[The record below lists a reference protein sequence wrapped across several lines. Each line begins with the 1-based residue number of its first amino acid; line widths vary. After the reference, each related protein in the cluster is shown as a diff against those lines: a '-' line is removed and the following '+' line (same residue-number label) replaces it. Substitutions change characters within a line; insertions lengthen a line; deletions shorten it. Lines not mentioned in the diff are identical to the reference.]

1 MAGSTRR
8 WGLAAATLVVLAL
21 PAAASAAVQPFG
33 KLTCVPDSGVRY
45 CAGSVSNRIPSF
57 DGVPLD
63 VDVALP
69 ASGDTNLPL
78 IILLHG
84 YGNSKADNVANAK
97 KFAARGY
104 AAIAYTARGFGQ
116 SCGSAQSRLM
126 DPAGCAK
133 GWIKLAD
140 TRYEVRDSQYLAGLL
155 ADEGIID
162 PQKIGATGSSYGGGQ
177 SMALATLK
185 DRVMNADGTLSQWKS
200 PGGKPLRIEA
210 AAPVIPWSDLVYSLV
225 PNGRT
230 LDYVVS
236 NDSLAPPSTAM
247 NSDLLPGGVEKQSFV
262 SGLYA
267 LGVSSGYY
275 APPGLDSE
283 ADVTS
288 WFATINAGEP
298 YDGNPQIQNIVQQIA
313 RFHSSYYLPTNEAPA
328 PLLIQNGFTDDLFPP
343 DEALRYYNRLRT
355 LYPSS
360 PIKLQFLDIG
370 HMRGQNKAGDTAARD
385 AVIADWFDYYIKG
398 TGSAPALDVTARTQ
412 TCPKSAPSG
421 GPFSAP
427 TWDALHPG
435 EVRQLFPAAQTILSA
450 GGDPNVN
457 KAVDPIAGGGAC
469 ATTPSGDLEGTAT
482 YRFAPVAGPGYTL
495 LGSPYVQGNF
505 AVQGTNA
512 QIAARLWDVPSGGGE
527 QTLVARGLY
536 RPAGSGTEVFQLHA
550 NGYRFAPG
558 HVAKLELLGNDAPY
572 GRASNGAFQI
582 TATNVDLRLPVH
594 ELPGTTSQIG
604 SPAALAVPRGGKL
617 APGVM
622 RLHVSLR
629 YHRARR
635 LARGAAKR
643 CWTTAAARL
652 GGQGLRNVRR
662 ADFIVGRK
670 RVKRDRRSPFTAAIR
685 RSVVLKARSRRLRV
699 GVLSKDGRRITLRR
713 KLAGCT
719 PPRRPTAHA

>member
-1 MAGSTRR
+1 MVRCTRR
-8 WGLAAATLVVLAL
+8 WVLAAATLAVLAL
-21 PAAASAAVQPFG
+21 PAGASAAVQPFG

-45 CAGSVSNRIPSF
+45 CAGSVANRIPSF

-84 YGNSKADNVANAK
+84 YGGKKTDNTDAAK

-104 AAIAYTARGFGQ
+104 AAITYSARGFGN
-116 SCGSAQSRLM
+116 SCGSVQSRLM
-126 DPAGCAK
+126 DPAGCAR

-155 ADEGIID
+155 ADQGIID
-162 PQKIGATGSSYGGGQ
+162 PQKIGATGGSYGGGQ

-185 DRVMNADGTLSQWKS
+185 DRFMDVNDGNKLKPWTS
-200 PGGKPLRIEA
+200 PQGKPMRIAA

-230 LDYVVS
+230 LDYLVTPAS
-236 NDSLAPPSTAM
+236 GAG
-247 NSDLLPGGVEKQSFV
+247 SDLTPGGVEKQSFV

-267 LGVSSGYY
+267 LGASNGYY
-275 APPGLDSE
+275 APPGLDPE
-283 ADVTS
+283 ADLTS
-288 WFATINAGEP
+288 WYATINAGEP
-298 YDGNPQIQNIVQQIA
+298 YDGNPQIQTIVDQISQ
-313 RFHSSYYLPTNEAPA
+313 FHSSYYLPTNEAPA

-360 PIKLQFLDIG
+360 PIKLQFLDYG
-370 HMRGQNKAGDTAARD
+370 HQRGQNKTAD
-385 AVIADWFDYYIKG
+385 KNAVTDLIAAWFDHYIKG
-398 TGSAPALDVTARTQ
+398 TGSTPALDVTARTQ
-412 TCPKSAPSG
+412 TCPSTAPSG

-435 EVRQLFPAAQTILSA
+435 EVRKLFPAAQTILSA

-469 ATTPSGDLEGTAT
+469 ATTPSGDLQGTAM
-482 YRFAPVAGPGYTL
+482 YRFAPVIGPGYTL

-512 QIAARLWDVPSGGGE
+512 QIAARLWDVPAGGGE

-536 RPAGSGTEVFQLHA
+536 RPTGSGTEVFQLHA

-582 TATNVDLRLPVH
+582 AATNVDLRLPVH

-604 SPAALAVPRGGKL
+604 SPAALTVPKGGKL

-622 RLHVSLR
+622 RLHVKLR
-629 YHRARR
+629 YRRAHRS
-635 LARGAAKR
+635 ARGAAKR
-643 CWTTAAARL
+643 CWTTVAARVT
-652 GGQGLRNVRR
+652 GQGLRNVRR

-670 RVKRDRRSPFTAAIR
+670 RVKRDRRSPFAATIR
-685 RSVVLKARSRRLRV
+685 RSAVLKARSRRLRV
-699 GVLSKDGRRITLRR
+699 SVLSKDGRRITLRR
-713 KLAGCT
+713 RLAGCT
-719 PPRRPTAHA
+719 PPRRLTAHT